1 MQALL
6 RLLGVLLAALVL
18 PPAAVALGGGAD
30 LDLGGGLRVAWYDA
44 AGPAL
49 ALAAALLAVGLAPR
63 GAVARSL
70 LALGLLNVGVVAWVV
85 WVGAIESEMLSV
97 SRTERPGLVALVL
110 VALACG
116 IGLLRRRSAPA
127 LRPVAAAVAAGAILF
142 FGVDRQDLRLLA
154 QEIPEREAVPEGAH
168 PDVVLI
174 LADTLRATEVDRLYS
189 HQREAFDHIRAGR
202 DTVLVSRTA
211 SGKTLSFLLP
221 ILDAYAE
228 AESPFS
234 VLLLYPTKALSR
246 DQEGTLAKLL
256 EAAGAPVRLGTLD
269 GDTPR
274 EERTR
279 IRSRADF
286 AITNPDML
294 HAGVLPNHGRGWR
307 SFLARLRYVVVDEVH
322 TYRGAFGS
330 HVANVFR
337 RLRRVCRMH
346 GSDPTFVCSSATI
359 GNPGEHVEAL
369 FRTFVKRAVM
379 RADRRLRETQDL
391 DRALEPVAQDL
402 ANELD
407 ESEERRNLLDRVRQ
421 LFSPKDWEALDLIRR
436 DVPQRQVAKLQG
448 RSYQYLRLQI
458 SRRRNAVRRSMSAG

>member
-154 QEIPEREAVPEGAH
+154 QEIPEREAGPEGAH

-174 LADTLRATEVDRLYS
+174 LADTLRADALGAYGAGPSPTPFLDALLAEARVYEQAIAQAPWTFPSMASLFARAARLAP
-189 HQREAFDHIRAGR
+189 RAPGGAKAGR
-202 DTVLVSRTA
+202 R
-211 SGKTLSFLLP
+211 
-221 ILDAYAE
+221 
-228 AESPFS
+228 
-234 VLLLYPTKALSR
+234 
-246 DQEGTLAKLL
+246 KL
-256 EAAGAPVRLGTLD
+256 
-269 GDTPR
+269 
-274 EERTR
+274 
-279 IRSRADF
+279 I
-286 AITNPDML
+286 
-294 HAGVLPNHGRGWR
+294 
-307 SFLARLRYVVVDEVH
+307 
-322 TYRGAFGS
+322 
-330 HVANVFR
+330 
-337 RLRRVCRMH
+337 
-346 GSDPTFVCSSATI
+346 
-359 GNPGEHVEAL
+359 
-369 FRTFVKRAVM
+369 
-379 RADRRLRETQDL
+379 
-391 DRALEPVAQDL
+391 
-402 ANELD
+402 
-407 ESEERRNLLDRVRQ
+407 
-421 LFSPKDWEALDLIRR
+421 
-436 DVPQRQVAKLQG
+436 
-448 RSYQYLRLQI
+448 
-458 SRRRNAVRRSMSAG
+458 